1 MTRND
6 VSQSLRK
13 YLTKENIRYDYID
26 QNDLI
31 GIPNERIPSKIQTI
45 NIVIVPQ
52 DDSFMVYAF
61 APISIDE
68 AYKNEVLRYLNL
80 INDNCLLGSFSLNED
95 SLVKWKYCV
104 ACNGLTSLPDDLIM
118 RPIVVL
124 LGDFTRF
131 GDGIAAL
138 SMGFSSAE
146 VEFEKAHE
154 K

>member
-13 YLTKENIRYDYID
+13 YLTREKIRYDYND
-26 QNDLI
+26 QKDFI
-31 GIPNERIPSKIQTI
+31 GIPNEPIPSKIQKI
-45 NIVIVPQ
+45 NIIIVPQ
-52 DDSFMVYAF
+52 DDSFVVYAF
-61 APISIDE
+61 APITIDD
-68 AYKNEVLRYLNL
+68 AYKDEVLRYLNL

-95 SLVKWKYCV
+95 SLVKWKQCV
-104 ACNGLTSLPDDLIM
+104 ICNGLTSLPDDLIV
-118 RPIVVL
+118 RSLVVV